1 MVDYFKY
8 GNILDE
14 YGTNFTKL
22 ANLGEFEECFGRE
35 KELLELMEILVRKQ
49 KNNPVLVGDAGV
61 GKTSVVELFATR
73 ISKNLVPFSL
83 EGKII
88 ISLNISQ
95 ILAGAK
101 YRGEFEERFQ
111 KFLNAILSNS
121 KIILF
126 IDEIHTIMGGSTS
139 DSGQNDGSLNIAQ
152 MLKPI
157 LARGKLQCI
166 GATTIKEYEIIEK
179 DPALNRRFQQIKVNE
194 PTVDDTIKI
203 LYNLRPSLETFH
215 NVEITSEALKLAADL
230 SSRYIYDKYLP
241 DKAIDLIDR
250 AAAKEV
256 INYTRPENNSLVISI
271 INSSLNHISKLK
283 QQAFKENNIPV
294 IYVLNQI
301 EHAYKNVLIYWME
314 NPLEISKQYYD
325 NNPVK
330 NNIVAK
336 ELISKMRF
344 SIIKHIDDLL
354 FSNPKLEK
362 YIIRSSNRKNINFN
376 ENKKLYINLNNKVLN
391 KYKINPNIYEISVL
405 LLFKWLEINKS
416 YINNSFNLENINKS
430 FIYKSLLSIIKSKNK
445 NFKYTSNIVN
455 NKLLD
460 NKQLLE
466 KTKINILKDFL
477 IKLKPILNKAVIVSL
492 NKSSELNL
500 DNKELNI
507 IYSILGHF
515 SENINLFKYIN
526 QAKLKYKNNKLN
538 RRAKITENSIYSLLT
553 EMTGIPLNFLSS
565 NMSENLLKLES
576 TLHARVIG
584 QDEAINAISKAIRRS
599 RIGIQNPNKP
609 IASLLFCGPTGVGK
623 TELTKALTMCMFG
636 TERDLIRFD
645 MSEFME
651 KHAVSR
657 LIGSPPGYIGYDDG
671 GQLTNAVRR
680 HPYSVVLF
688 DEVEK
693 AHPDVLNILLQ
704 ILDDGRL
711 TDSQKRLVKF
721 DNTVIILTSNVGS
734 LDIQNMLNLNN
745 SFEPFNN
752 LNDYDTNDYISN
764 IDEYSGSIKHI
775 RSSINENFINSIRS
789 SLNYEF
795 DNSDNID
802 KISDSKVVIE
812 DNENLKELKKV
823 VFNRLSS
830 KFLPEFLNRLDD
842 IIIFQPLKP
851 VEIIKICDLL
861 ISDLIIRISKKNI
874 ILTVSDEVKYK
885 LAKEGYNPSFGARP
899 LRRVITKNIEDPIT
913 ELLLK
918 NINLENNI
926 SLIKFELNEKNEI
939 VSNISLNK

>member
-1 MVDYFKY
+1 MTDYFKY

-14 YGTNFTKL
+14 YGTNFTRL
-22 ANLGEFEECFGRE
+22 ANLGEFDECFGRE

-73 ISKNLVPFSL
+73 ISQNLVPFSL
-83 EGKII
+83 EGRII

-111 KFLNAILSNS
+111 KFLNAILSNP

-139 DSGQNDGSLNIAQ
+139 DSGSNDGALNIAQ

-166 GATTIKEYEIIEK
+166 GATTIKEYEVIEK
-179 DPALNRRFQQIKVNE
+179 DPALNRRFQQIKVDE
-194 PTVDDTIKI
+194 PTVEDTIKI
-203 LYNLRPSLETFH
+203 LYALRPSLESFH
-215 NVEITSEALKLAADL
+215 NVQISSEALKLAADL

-256 INYTRPENNSLVISI
+256 INYTSPENNSLVVSV

-283 QQAFKENNIPV
+283 VQAFKENNIPIV
-294 IYVLNQI
+294 YVLNQI
-301 EHAYKNVLIYWME
+301 EYAYKNVLIYWIK
-314 NPLEISKQYYD
+314 NPLDISRQFQD
-325 NNPVK
+325 TNLIK
-330 NNIVAK
+330 NNSIAK
-336 ELISKMRF
+336 QLISKMRL
-344 SIIKHIDDLL
+344 SILTHIDGLL
-354 FSNPKLEK
+354 FNTSKIEK
-362 YIIRSSNRKNINFN
+362 YKVLTSNIKNISFY
-376 ENKKLYINLNNKVLN
+376 ENKNLYINTINKLLN
-391 KYKINPNIYEISVL
+391 KEKTNFSLHKISIL
-405 LLFKWLEINKS
+405 LLFKWLDIDKS
-416 YINNSFNLENINKS
+416 YVNNSFNIEKINNSYTYKYLLNIVKSTTNK
-430 FIYKSLLSIIKSKNK
+430 FRYLADIN
-445 NFKYTSNIVN
+445 SNIYNTKNVVTKN
-455 NKLLD
+455 S
-460 NKQLLE
+460 LE
-466 KTKINILKDFL
+466 VTKINILNDFL
-477 IKLKPILNKAVIVSL
+477 IKLKPILNKAVIASL

-500 DNKELNI
+500 NAKELNI
-507 IYSILGHF
+507 IYSLLGYF
-515 SENINLFKYIN
+515 SENINLFKFN
-526 QAKLKYKNNKLN
+526 NRNNKKSPK
-538 RRAKITENSIYSLLT
+538 AKITENSIYALLT
-553 EMTGIPLNFLSS
+553 DMTGIPLNFLSS
-565 NMSENLLKLES
+565 NMSENLLNLES

-584 QDEAINAISKAIRRS
+584 QEEAISAISKAIRRS

-657 LIGSPPGYIGYDDG
+657 LIGSPPGYVGYDDG

-721 DNTVIILTSNVGS
+721 DNTIIILTSNVGS
-734 LDIQNMLNLNN
+734 LEIQNML
-745 SFEPFNN
+745 
-752 LNDYDTNDYISN
+752 ISN
-764 IDEYSGSIKHI
+764 TEFESSNDINESVSNNYIFHTDEYSVPLKILKSQINTNFIDDI
-775 RSSINENFINSIRS
+775 RSTIS
-789 SLNYEF
+789 YEF
-795 DNSDNID
+795 DNIDATYQIDNSNLIN
-802 KISDSKVVIE
+802 KDSKE
-812 DNENLKELKKV
+812 LAELKKV
-823 VFNRLSS
+823 VFNRLNS

-851 VEIIKICDLL
+851 EEIVKICDLL
-861 ISDLIIRISKKNI
+861 ISNLIKRISKKNI
-874 ILTVSDEVKYK
+874 TLIVDNTVKYK

-918 NINLENNI
+918 NIDSENSI
-926 SLIKFELNEKNEI
+926 STIKFELDEKNKI
-939 VSNISLNK
+939 VSNIILNK

>member
-1 MVDYFKY
+1 MTDYFKY

-14 YGTNFTKL
+14 YGTNFTRL
-22 ANLGEFEECFGRE
+22 ANLGEFDECFGRE

-73 ISKNLVPFSL
+73 ISQNLVPFSL
-83 EGKII
+83 EGRII

-111 KFLNAILSNS
+111 KFLNAILSNP

-139 DSGQNDGSLNIAQ
+139 DSGSNDGALNIAQ

-166 GATTIKEYEIIEK
+166 GATTIKEYEVIEK
-179 DPALNRRFQQIKVNE
+179 DPALNRRLQQIKVDE
-194 PTVDDTIKI
+194 PTVEDTIKI
-203 LYNLRPSLETFH
+203 LYALRPSLESFH
-215 NVEITSEALKLAADL
+215 NVQISSEALKLAADL

-256 INYTRPENNSLVISI
+256 INYTSPENNSLVVSV

-283 QQAFKENNIPV
+283 VQAFKENNIPIV
-294 IYVLNQI
+294 YVLNQI
-301 EHAYKNVLIYWME
+301 EYAYKNVLIYWIK
-314 NPLEISKQYYD
+314 NPLDISRQFQD
-325 NNPVK
+325 TNLIK
-330 NNIVAK
+330 NNSIAK
-336 ELISKMRF
+336 QLISKMRL
-344 SIIKHIDDLL
+344 SILTHIDGLL
-354 FSNPKLEK
+354 FNTSKIEK
-362 YIIRSSNRKNINFN
+362 YKVLTSNIKNISFY
-376 ENKKLYINLNNKVLN
+376 ENKNLYINTINKLLN
-391 KYKINPNIYEISVL
+391 KEKTNFSLHKISIL
-405 LLFKWLEINKS
+405 LLFKWLDIDKS
-416 YINNSFNLENINKS
+416 YVNNSFNIEKINNSYTYKYLLNIVKSTTNK
-430 FIYKSLLSIIKSKNK
+430 FRYLADIN
-445 NFKYTSNIVN
+445 SNIYNTKNVVTKN
-455 NKLLD
+455 S
-460 NKQLLE
+460 LE
-466 KTKINILKDFL
+466 VTKINILNDFL
-477 IKLKPILNKAVIVSL
+477 IKLKPILNKAVIASL

-500 DNKELNI
+500 NAKELNI
-507 IYSILGHF
+507 IYSLLGYF
-515 SENINLFKYIN
+515 SENINLFKFN
-526 QAKLKYKNNKLN
+526 NRNNKKSPK
-538 RRAKITENSIYSLLT
+538 AKITENSIYALLT
-553 EMTGIPLNFLSS
+553 DMTGIPLNFLSS
-565 NMSENLLKLES
+565 NMSENLLNLES

-584 QDEAINAISKAIRRS
+584 QEEAISAISKAIRRS

-657 LIGSPPGYIGYDDG
+657 LIGSPPGYVGYDDG

-721 DNTVIILTSNVGS
+721 DNTIIILTSNVGS
-734 LDIQNMLNLNN
+734 LEIQNML
-745 SFEPFNN
+745 
-752 LNDYDTNDYISN
+752 ISN
-764 IDEYSGSIKHI
+764 TEFESSNDINESVSNNYIFHTDEYSVPLKILKSQINTNFIDDI
-775 RSSINENFINSIRS
+775 RSTIS
-789 SLNYEF
+789 YEF
-795 DNSDNID
+795 DNIDATYQIDNSNLIN
-802 KISDSKVVIE
+802 KDSKE
-812 DNENLKELKKV
+812 LAELKKV
-823 VFNRLSS
+823 VFNRLNS

-851 VEIIKICDLL
+851 EEIVKICDLL
-861 ISDLIIRISKKNI
+861 ISNLIKRISKKNI
-874 ILTVSDEVKYK
+874 TLIVDNTVKYK

-918 NINLENNI
+918 NIDSENSI
-926 SLIKFELNEKNEI
+926 STIKFELDEKNKI
-939 VSNISLNK
+939 VSNIILNK